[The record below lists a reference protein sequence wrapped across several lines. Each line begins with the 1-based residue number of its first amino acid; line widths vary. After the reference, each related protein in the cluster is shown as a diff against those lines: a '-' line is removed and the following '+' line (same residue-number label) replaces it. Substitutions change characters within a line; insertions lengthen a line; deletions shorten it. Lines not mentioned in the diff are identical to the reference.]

1 MQAQSLPPNPPL
13 FSDCG
18 SRPSD
23 GMAVS
28 PPSAAPFC
36 LGHDAKAGGGWFS
49 TAPALGDGECG
60 LEVTKKI
67 TPPKSG
73 GVIRE

>member
-1 MQAQSLPPNPPL
+1 MSMQAQSLPPNPPL

-28 PPSAAPFC
+28 PRQQPLSALAMMRRQE
-36 LGHDAKAGGGWFS
+36 GAGFLLLRRWGM
-49 TAPALGDGECG
+49 ANA
-60 LEVTKKI
+60 V
-67 TPPKSG
+67 
-73 GVIRE
+73 